1 MPIPGRGLPQ
11 DVPEEPPGA
20 DDETEHGEPTKADRL
35 DVPQETADEA
45 EDEDGEKGTTGDSIL
60 GFTSWTR

>member
-1 MPIPGRGLPQ
+1 MPIPGQGLPQ

-20 DDETEHGEPTKADRL
+20 DDETDPNEADR
-35 DVPQETADEA
+35 DDPPRDDR
-45 EDEDGEKGTTGDSIL
+45 DEDDEVGGRSTTGDSIL